1 MRPIFLL
8 PLLLVVLGCEE
19 VIRLDLDSAGPRLV
33 AEANLDATHGTCS
46 LKLTRSSDFYQTNT
60 FETVSGAQ
68 VVLRLAGVDHV
79 LTEEESGQYRIAGLT
94 PLPGDTAVLRL
105 VLPDGQMIES
115 KPALTP
121 ALVPLDTLR
130 VTQNAAAGGP
140 GGGSEKYLLTV
151 EWQDE
156 FGGENDYRLK
166 IDRNGE
172 FLSALYLLAD
182 DRLGDG
188 TRISRPVIRESFER
202 GDLLRVQLLSVSRDY
217 YDYFTDLANAD
228 GRGLAAPAPYN
239 PKSNWTG
246 GTLGYFGV
254 WQVSEAAVRV
264 E

>member
-1 MRPIFLL
+1 
-8 PLLLVVLGCEE
+8 
-19 VIRLDLDSAGPRLV
+19 
-33 AEANLDATHGTCS
+33 
-46 LKLTRSSDFYQTNT
+46 
-60 FETVSGAQ
+60 
-68 VVLRLAGVDHV
+68 
-79 LTEEESGQYRIAGLT
+79 
-94 PLPGDTAVLRL
+94 
-105 VLPDGQMIES
+105 
-115 KPALTP
+115 
-121 ALVPLDTLR
+121 
-130 VTQNAAAGGP
+130 
-140 GGGSEKYLLTV
+140 
-151 EWQDE
+151 
-156 FGGENDYRLK
+156 
-166 IDRNGE
+166 NGE